1 MNTIN
6 SVITKMMDY
15 YKGDPK
21 RIQHF
26 IKVYQF
32 GKLIGE
38 AEELD
43 PKTQRILETACVVHD
58 IGIKASE
65 EKYRSSAGNYQELE
79 GPPIAKSLL
88 MSFDYSPE
96 EIDRICW
103 LVGHHHTYKN
113 IEGLDYQIL
122 VEADFLVNAWE
133 DGMSRE
139 AVVNVRNKIFTTT
152 AGTRMFETM
161 YLS

>member
-6 SVITKMMDY
+6 SVIAKMMDY

-38 AEELD
+38 EEGLD
-43 PKTQRILETACVVHD
+43 VKNQRILETACVVHD
-58 IGIKASE
+58 IGIKVSE
-65 EKYRSSAGNYQELE
+65 EKYNSSTGNYQEIE
-79 GPPIAKSLL
+79 GPPIARSLL
-88 MSFDYSPE
+88 MSFDYTQE

-103 LVGHHHTYKN
+103 LIGHHHTYRN
-113 IEGLDYQIL
+113 IEGVDYQIL

-133 DGMSRE
+133 DGLSRE
-139 AVVNVRNKIFTTT
+139 AALNVKKNIFTTA

-161 YLS
+161 YL